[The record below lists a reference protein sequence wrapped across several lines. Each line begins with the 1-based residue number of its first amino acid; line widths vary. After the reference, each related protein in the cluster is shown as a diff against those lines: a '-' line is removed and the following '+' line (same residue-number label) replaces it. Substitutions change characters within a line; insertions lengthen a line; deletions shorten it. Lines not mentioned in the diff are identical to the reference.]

1 VWFSIRMKIAGASSA
16 ARRFVGCFFEA
27 RFLVRDM

>member
-1 VWFSIRMKIAGASSA
+1 MKIAGASSA

-27 RFLVRDM
+27 RFLVLDM